1 MGYVEVI
8 VELHHR
14 KNFNLCQQTTKFDM
28 SLLSCIITNT
38 SSNVHSDDQVYIITE
53 WSKHCT

>member
-8 VELHHR
+8 VEPHHR

-38 SSNVHSDDQVYIITE
+38 SSNMHSDDQVYIITE
-53 WSKHCT
+53 